1 MARRQKFSE
10 SFRSIAGSSLV
21 GLGLHILF
29 GNLDRITEQVQHLL
43 GGNAGEALGV
53 LPSSVLAASHAAQ
66 AYALDHQGFLQGLL
80 PIFWSFW
87 PLFLVIAGTVLLR
100 DVVTDKV
107 KGLPASKYF
116 QNKNTGCRFHCASFD
131 A

>member
-10 SFRSIAGSSLV
+10 GLRSIAGSGLV
-21 GLGLHILF
+21 GLGLHILS
-29 GNLDRITEQVQHLL
+29 GNLDRIAEQAQQLL

-53 LPSSVLAASHAAQ
+53 LPSGVLAVSQAAQ
-66 AYALDHQGFLQGLL
+66 AYAVDHQGFLQGLL
-80 PIFWSFW
+80 QILWSFW
-87 PLFLVIAGTVLLR
+87 PLLLVIAGTVLLR
-100 DVVTDKV
+100 DAVTDKV
-107 KGLPASKYF
+107 KGLPASRYF